1 MDPTKIIQNL
11 QIGLSLA
18 LISPNHSPSYIR
30 STTQYVYGF
39 PGQFKKIDIAYISQ
53 YVWRSCL
60 LHASIDNQ
68 RIRHCMSQLYLDL
81 LNAISKPLAEPHLWW
96 PIYIYIYIY
105 IWSSVPSP
113 PPPPRPWVW
122 VSPHTPPVVWYGVVL
137 SPSPP
142 VVWYGVVLSP
152 SPPCGVVW
160 CGTVPLPPLWC
171 GGGMVVYI
179 YIYVYVYVYYIYVN
193 K

>member
-96 PIYIYIYIY
+96 PIYIYI
-105 IWSSVPSP
+105 WSSVPSP
-113 PPPPRPWVW
+113 PHLPG
-122 VSPHTPPVVWYGVVL
+122 HGYG
-137 SPSPP
+137 SAPI
-142 VVWYGVVLSP
+142 
-152 SPPCGVVW
+152 
-160 CGTVPLPPLWC
+160 PPLWC
-171 GGGMVVYI
+171 GMVWYCPPPPHVVWWGHGCI